1 MAKRYYWLK
10 LKDDFFTDKR
20 IKKLRKIAGG
30 DTFVLI
36 YLKLQLL
43 SLQNEGML
51 EYEGIED
58 DFAEEVSLMLDEDLE
73 NVEVTLNFLRQT
85 GLLVESEIPNE
96 YLLPETQTLIGS
108 ESASAERVR
117 KYRERQKG
125 EIETPKEEQKELP
138 KPKKKTKKFVK
149 PTIEQIT
156 EYCKERNNNI
166 NSEHFYDHY
175 ESKGWKVGNVGMKD
189 WKAAVRTWER
199 NNFNNNNDKPK
210 TKAQQDKD
218 NFYKS
223 LNDRFDVE
231 GNKNEETNI

>member
-73 NVEVTLNFLRQT
+73 NVEVTLNFLRTT

-96 YLLPETQTLIGS
+96 YLLPETQSLIGS

-117 KYRERQKG
+117 KYRERKNKQ
-125 EIETPKEEQKELP
+125 IESPKEEQKELP
-138 KPKKKTKKFVK
+138 KPKKKAKRFVK
-149 PTIEQIT
+149 PTIEEIK
-156 EYCKERNNNI
+156 EYCKERKNTVNA
-166 NSEHFYDHY
+166 EQFYDHY
-175 ESKGWKVGNVGMKD
+175 ESNGWLVGGKTKMKD
-189 WKAAVRTWER
+189 WKASVRTWER
-199 NNFNNNNDKPK
+199 NNFNNKQEKPK
-210 TKAQQDKD
+210 TQFELEQEQIVKD
-218 NFYKS
+218 RYSKYK
-223 LNDRFDVE
+223 V
-231 GNKNEETNI
+231 